1 MLNKYIDQ
9 STDSWV
15 SEKALLAVQLESMYT
30 ANELTQSEYKELLED
45 IVRTDAIAD
54 QGDDIQLKS
63 DFIQAIN
70 IIAMVL

>member
-30 ANELTQSEYKELLED
+30 ANELTRSEYKELLED